1 MLPMGPQNGSL
12 ISFCLFVYSYDLLD
26 LCNVLFLVNFDLISI
41 STRALVGSG
50 DIAILHALFY
60 LDPENQKAIFFEAF

>member
-1 MLPMGPQNGSL
+1 MLPTRASNGSL

-41 STRALVGSG
+41 STRGEWGYVC
-50 DIAILHALFY
+50 ALFY